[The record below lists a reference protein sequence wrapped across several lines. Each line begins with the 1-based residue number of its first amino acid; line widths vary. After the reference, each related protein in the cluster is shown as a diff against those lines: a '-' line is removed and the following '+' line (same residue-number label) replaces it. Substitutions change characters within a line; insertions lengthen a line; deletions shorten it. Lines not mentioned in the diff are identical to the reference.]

1 MYYLNLSNTTGGVDR
16 LLVEASS
23 NGAAGPWIEIAR
35 HTSNNNLNWTSNAI
49 PQSHLTSVGLA
60 STANMRV
67 RFTANDSNPASIVE
81 AGLDAFQVR
90 VLDCSGLPTVYCTA
104 KTNSLS
110 CVPTIAFTGSS
121 SASSSSGFVIS
132 ASNVINNKSG
142 LAFYSISGA
151 AATPFQGGTL
161 CMSAP
166 IKRTPGVNSGG
177 NLPPND
183 CSGVFSI
190 DMNTFA
196 VGGLGGSPLFELQV
210 PGTQVNAQFW
220 GRDPG
225 FAAPNNTTL
234 SDALDFTIGT

>member
-1 MYYLNLSNTTGGVDR
+1 
-16 LLVEASS
+16 
-23 NGAAGPWIEIAR
+23 
-35 HTSNNNLNWTSNAI
+35 
-49 PQSHLTSVGLA
+49 
-60 STANMRV
+60 MRV